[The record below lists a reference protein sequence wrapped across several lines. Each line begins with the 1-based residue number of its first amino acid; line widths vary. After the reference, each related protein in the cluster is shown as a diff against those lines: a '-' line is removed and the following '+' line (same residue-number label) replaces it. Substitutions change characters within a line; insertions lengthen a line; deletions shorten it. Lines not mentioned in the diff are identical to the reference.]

1 MSCAANR
8 LPRGCRLGQTR
19 SHVSRLIPVAV
30 ARRADGR
37 NGNVRIPGVVPAV
50 TENLDNAERA
60 RLEATDAF
68 KELVALNAKQ
78 QSRNKPQKVRDVCF
92 LT

>member
-1 MSCAANR
+1 MSCVADR
-8 LPRGCRLGQTR
+8 LPRGSRPGQTR
-19 SHVSRLIPVAV
+19 AHVTRLVPVAV
-30 ARRADGR
+30 ARRADGPNR
-37 NGNVRIPGVVPAV
+37 NARTPRVVPAV

-78 QSRNKPQKVRDVCF
+78 QSRNKPQKVRDVYF
-92 LT
+92 